1 MNILQN
7 ILLVLIPSL
16 AVFLTSFF
24 SIKFF
29 IQNEQKKQLLE
40 LKQNSRSVIAPLRL
54 QAYERMALL
63 LERIDLNRLVV
74 KMNNPELNAMQFQI
88 LLTSTIRSEF
98 EHNLSQQIY
107 FSMDLWNLIKTA
119 EETTINIVNQSAA
132 QLSADT
138 PSIELAKLI
147 LMRVAESVP
156 TAQAMAALK
165 AEIQEVF

>member
-16 AVFLTSFF
+16 AVFLTAFF
-24 SIKFF
+24 SIRFF

-40 LKQNSRSVIAPLRL
+40 LKRNSRSVIAPLRL

-132 QLSADT
+132 QLSADA
-138 PSIELAKLI
+138 PSLELAKLI

>member
-16 AVFLTSFF
+16 AVFLTAFF
-24 SIKFF
+24 SIRFF

-40 LKQNSRSVIAPLRL
+40 LKHNSRSVIAPLRL

>member
-156 TAQAMAALK
+156 TAQAMATLK

>member
-16 AVFLTSFF
+16 AVFLTAFF
-24 SIKFF
+24 SIRFF

-40 LKQNSRSVIAPLRL
+40 LKRNSRSVIAPLRL

>member
-40 LKQNSRSVIAPLRL
+40 LKHNSRSVIAPLRL

-132 QLSADT
+132 QLSADA

>member
-24 SIKFF
+24 SIRFF
-29 IQNEQKKQLLE
+29 IKNEQKKQLLE
-40 LKQNSRSVIAPLRL
+40 LKHNSRSVIAPLRL

-63 LERIDLNRLVV
+63 LERIDLNRLVI

-88 LLTSTIRSEF
+88 LLTSSIRSEF

-107 FSMDLWNLIKTA
+107 FSTDLWNLIKTA

-132 QLSADT
+132 QLSADA
-138 PSIELAKLI
+138 PSLELAKLI

>member
-1 MNILQN
+1 MDILQN

-24 SIKFF
+24 SIRFF
-29 IQNEQKKQLLE
+29 IQNEQKKQLFE

-54 QAYERMALL
+54 QAYERMALF

-74 KMNNPELNAMQFQI
+74 KMNNPELNSMQFQI
-88 LLTSTIRSEF
+88 LLTSSIRSEF

-107 FSMDLWNLIKTA
+107 FSTDLWNLIKAA
-119 EETTINIVNQSAA
+119 EETTINIINQCAA
-132 QLSADT
+132 QLTADA
-138 PSIELAKLI
+138 PSLELAKLI

-156 TAQAMAALK
+156 TSAAMAALK